1 MIGKIYT
8 APTLKHTYHNTE
20 IKKSSGAVVGSMR
33 SVLNSAGTLYQSKY
47 CNSFNSFNSSNNGQK
62 PNGFTPL
69 KLRDTIEYKIS

>member
-47 CNSFNSFNSSNNGQK
+47 CNSFNNAQQ

-69 KLRDTIEYKIS
+69 KLQDTIEYKIS